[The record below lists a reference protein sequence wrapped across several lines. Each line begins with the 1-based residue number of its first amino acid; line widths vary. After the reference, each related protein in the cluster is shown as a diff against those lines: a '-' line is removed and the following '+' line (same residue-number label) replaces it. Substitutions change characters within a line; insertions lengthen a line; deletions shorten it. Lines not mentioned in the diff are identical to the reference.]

1 MVDFDKF
8 IVMKEGFLKKL
19 NIAIDK
25 VIKEKESLNIN
36 YDLLEKALEVMVKN
50 SRFIDNGPISTVVA
64 IKKSEMLTVTL
75 DFFKSID
82 IEFYRKAIDTIL
94 QQNSNIK
101 MNIYNFHNIKSY
113 ERRDN
118 NHLLE
123 YTPYGTVQSRNGL
136 AKVNIPTRTELSSKE
151 EKIFDKDTCTLED
164 LYTVVHEISHLFDL
178 ELESDKNI
186 LQKMEEKKILENLQE
201 RLQQ

>member
-1 MVDFDKF
+1 
-8 IVMKEGFLKKL
+8 
-19 NIAIDK
+19 
-25 VIKEKESLNIN
+25 
-36 YDLLEKALEVMVKN
+36 MVKN
-50 SRFIDNGPISTVVA
+50 SRFIDNGPISTVVP

-164 LYTVVHEISHLFDL
+164 LYTVVHEISHIVDL
-178 ELESDKNI
+178 ELESD
-186 LQKMEEKKILENLQE
+186 
-201 RLQQ
+201 